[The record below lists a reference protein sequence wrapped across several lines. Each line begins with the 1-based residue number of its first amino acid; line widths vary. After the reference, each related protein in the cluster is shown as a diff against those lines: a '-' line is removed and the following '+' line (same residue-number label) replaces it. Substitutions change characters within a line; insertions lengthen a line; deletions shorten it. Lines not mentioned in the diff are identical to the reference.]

1 MNKLIKWQNQIN
13 GGDPEVN
20 TVRTLYMVMC
30 KVGGYENLMS
40 LNVSTL
46 NEIIKCMEWEAKEQ
60 SKGSK
65 GRMR

>member
-1 MNKLIKWQNQIN
+1 MNKLVQLQNRISR
-13 GGDPEVN
+13 GDPEVN

-30 KVGGYENLMS
+30 KVGGYEQLKNLS
-40 LNVSTL
+40 IATL

-65 GRMR
+65 RRMR